1 MELAIAN
8 VLPPLAALL
17 LSPLM
22 LGVINRTKARAGG
35 RRGPPLLQVYY
46 DLWRLL
52 NKGAVYSRTTTWI
65 FRAGP
70 TVALAALI
78 TAALLMPL
86 GSCTAALEFRGDLI
100 LFTYLLAL
108 ARLSIVLAALDVG
121 SSFEAMGAS
130 REVLFSVLAEPA
142 LLLGV
147 AAVARDTGKLSL
159 SAIHQEISSA
169 TWSHAPLTLVLV
181 AVALAVVFLAE
192 NCRVPIDDPNTH
204 LELTMIHEV
213 MVLDHSG
220 PDFAFILY
228 GAALKMWVLGALI
241 VNLILPA
248 RTGMMLVDLALA
260 IFALFV
266 VAVIVGIVESTIARL
281 RMIRVPQLLV
291 GAATLSA
298 LALVLEYGGRTV
310 LE

>member
-1 MELAIAN
+1 MDITN
-8 VLPPLAALL
+8 VFPPLAAFV

-22 LGVINRTKARAGG
+22 LGVINRTKARFGG
-35 RRGPPLLQVYY
+35 RAGPPLLQVYY
-46 DLWRLL
+46 DLWRLM

-70 TVALAALI
+70 TIALAALI
-78 TAALLMPL
+78 VATLLMPL
-86 GSCTAALEFRGDLI
+86 GSCQAALAFRGDLI

-121 SSFEAMGAS
+121 SSFEGMGAS
-130 REVLFSVLAEPA
+130 REVLFSALAEPA
-142 LLLGV
+142 LLMGI
-147 AAVARDTGKLSL
+147 AALARDTGKLSL
-159 SAIHQEISSA
+159 SAMHEALSAA

-228 GAALKMWVLGALI
+228 GAGLKMWVLGALI
-241 VNLILPA
+241 IDLVVPA
-248 RTGMMLVDLALA
+248 RTGMLVLDIAIAIVSMFALA
-260 IFALFV
+260 
-266 VAVIVGIVESTIARL
+266 VGVGVVESTIARL
-281 RMIRVPQLLV
+281 RMVRVPQLLV

-298 LALVLEYGGRTV
+298 LALVLEYGGRSP
-310 LE
+310 